1 MMRRIQAALIGC
13 MGALTLL
20 CAPGVTPAWRPVLA
34 PESWYAEPQ
43 AGMLLV
49 ATRELQ
55 DPLFGHSVILLLSH
69 GIAGSQ
75 GLIVNQPSRW
85 QLSDLLTGIDA
96 AADDQPVFY
105 GGPLGVHRVFMLMRG
120 SSSVAGARQVSDNI
134 WFSDSRRVLDDLL
147 ADPMNPGDLRFYLGY
162 ASWTSGQLAMEITRG
177 SWLLVKGDTG
187 IVFNGAGGG
196 VWERLINELEPDGIL
211 VSLDPP

>member
-1 MMRRIQAALIGC
+1 MRKIQVAIIWCTGVV
-13 MGALTLL
+13 TLL
-20 CAPGVTPAWRPVLA
+20 CAPVASPAWRPVLM

-55 DPLFGHSVILLLSH
+55 DPLFSHSVILLLSH
-69 GIAGSQ
+69 SVAGSE
-75 GLIVNQPSRW
+75 GLIVNQPLQW

-96 AADDQPVFY
+96 AADDHPVFF
-105 GGPLGVHRVFMLMRG
+105 GGPLGVHQVFMLMRG
-120 SSSVAGARQVSDNI
+120 GGSVAGARQVSDDI
-134 WFSDSRRVLDDLL
+134 WFSDSRRVLDDVL
-147 ADPMNPGDLRFYLGY
+147 ADPVPAGDLRFYLGY
-162 ASWTSGQLAMEITRG
+162 ASWTGGQLAMEITRG

-187 IVFNGAGGG
+187 VVFNHAGGG
-196 VWERLINELEPDGIL
+196 LWERLINELEPDGIL